1 MALAAQKALLDELM
15 GKNRDAAPN
24 ERVRTT
30 HWSDDEVCKFYLAGL
45 CPHDLFTNTR
55 VDLGT
60 CPNLHD
66 EKLLEEYRGS
76 NRFERMG
83 YEDDLYRY
91 CNNLIADVERKIR
104 RGHARLELNAENNL
118 PALFATS
125 ANAERIKTLSTN
137 IEEMLAKMEKLGN
150 EGRVEEAQAI
160 MSQCEA
166 AKRERM
172 QLEAEQNVRL
182 IYIYLWRYNML
193 WLELWD

>member
-15 GKNRDAAPN
+15 GKNRDAGPN

-30 HWSDDEVCKFYLAGL
+30 HWSDDEICKYYLAGL

-55 VDLGT
+55 VDLGP

-66 EKLLEEYRGS
+66 DKLLEEYRAS
-76 NRFERMG
+76 ARFERMG
-83 YEDDLYRY
+83 YEDDLHRY
-91 CNNLIADVERKIR
+91 CTNLISDVERKIR

-125 ANAERIKTLSTN
+125 ANTDRIKTLSNN

-166 AKRERM
+166 AKRERT
-172 QLEAEQNVRL
+172 QLEAEQNVCTVLQPVLLYFSRF
-182 IYIYLWRYNML
+182 Y
-193 WLELWD
+193 